1 MPVIADVEVSLNDSF
16 ETTGQ
21 DFPNRPATLSL
32 MSETE
37 LFKQSLTFGAC
48 MLTAF

>member
-1 MPVIADVEVSLNDSF
+1 MPGIADVEVRLNDSF

-21 DFPNRPATLSL
+21 DFPNRPATSSL

-37 LFKQSLTFGAC
+37 LFEQSLTSGAC
-48 MLTAF
+48 TLTAF